1 MIEPVLTNVRGQNTS
16 QVTWNIHILVVVVVV
31 VVDLLMMVRERLRQM
46 VRRQTTL
53 PV

>member
-1 MIEPVLTNVRGQNTS
+1 MTNVRGQNTS
-16 QVTWNIHILVVVVVV
+16 QVTWNIHILVVVVMV

>member
-16 QVTWNIHILVVVVVV
+16 QVTWNIHIQVMVVAK
-31 VVDLLMMVRERLRQM
+31 VDLLMMVRERLRQM
-46 VRRQTTL
+46 VMRQTTL